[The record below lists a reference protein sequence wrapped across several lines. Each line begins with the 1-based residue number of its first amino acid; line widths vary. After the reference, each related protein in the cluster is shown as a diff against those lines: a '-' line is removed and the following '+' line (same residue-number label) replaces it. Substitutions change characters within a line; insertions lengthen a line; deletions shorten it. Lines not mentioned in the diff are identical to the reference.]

1 MRRKNGKIGR
11 KLMEEVNEE
20 KLKSRKRGI
29 KLRKTR

>member
-1 MRRKNGKIGR
+1 MGR
-11 KLMEEVNEE
+11 WEEKLMEEVNEE

>member
-1 MRRKNGKIGR
+1 MVRWEE
-11 KLMEEVNEE
+11 KLIEEVNEE